1 MKNVSAEYD
10 CIVIGGGP
18 SGSTTAALVAEA
30 GYRVLLLERDAEP
43 RRKVGESLMPETYWV
58 FERLGVLGGLK
69 HGPFVEKVGVQ
80 FVGSSGKESSPFLF
94 TRHDPRECGRTW
106 HVERAKFD
114 QFLLDNAANKGVEVH
129 RGVRVLEV
137 VFEGDRAVGVR
148 VAETKAG
155 DAATPAAEAASPV
168 AASPTNGASRDVV
181 RAKVVVDATGQA
193 GLLGARFSL
202 RKPNKDFR
210 KAAVW
215 GHFRGSH
222 RDVIDNGV
230 MTVCFRTQSNRS
242 WFWHIPLS
250 NDVVSIG
257 VVGDADYFFGL
268 GAGTPEEIFARE
280 VADCPAMGQR
290 LAGTE
295 MVAGLDVVKEYSYL
309 TSRSSGDGWV
319 LVGDS
324 WGFID
329 PIYSS
334 GVWFALKSGQL
345 AADTIVEGLKNGDTS
360 GEQLGKWIPDFARG
374 TGWVRKL
381 AEAWYCGQFRVGK
394 FIREY
399 PHHVRPMTDILIGR
413 IFHPGAGDIFN
424 DLDPWLERMKA
435 EGVTS

>member
-1 MKNVSAEYD
+1 MKNVNAEYD

-30 GYRVLLLERDAEP
+30 GYRVLLLERDVAP

-58 FERLGVLGGLK
+58 FERLGVLDGLRN
-69 HGPFVEKVGVQ
+69 GPFVQKVGVQ
-80 FVGSSGKESSPFLF
+80 FVGSSGRESSPFLF

-106 HVERAKFD
+106 HVERTKFD
-114 QFLLDNAANKGVEVH
+114 PFLLGNAAKKGVEVH
-129 RGVRVLEV
+129 RGVRVLDV

-148 VAETKAG
+148 VAGEAG
-155 DAATPAAEAASPV
+155 GNGSSQGIIRAE
-168 AASPTNGASRDVV
+168 
-181 RAKVVVDATGQA
+181 VVVDATGQA

-230 MTVCFRTQSNRS
+230 MTVCLRTQSNRS

-250 NDVVSIG
+250 NDIVSIG
-257 VVGDADYFFGL
+257 VVGDADYFFGSN
-268 GAGTPEEIFARE
+268 AGTPEEIFVRE
-280 VADCPAMGQR
+280 AADCPAMGPR
-290 LAGTE
+290 LEGTDL
-295 MVAGLDVVKEYSYL
+295 VAGMDVVKEYSYL

-345 AADTIVEGLKNGDTS
+345 AADTIVEGLNSGDTS

-413 IFHPGAGDIFN
+413 IFHPGAGDIFK

>member
-1 MKNVSAEYD
+1 MAPSASQYD
-10 CIVIGGGP
+10 CIIVGGGP

-30 GYRVLLLERDAEP
+30 GYQVLLLERDAEP

-58 FERLGVLGGLK
+58 FERLGVLDDLK
-69 HGPFVEKVGVQ
+69 RSSFVQKVGVQ
-80 FVGSSGKESSPFLF
+80 FVSSTGKESSPFIF

-114 QFLLDNAANKGVEVH
+114 QFLLENAAKKGVEVQ
-129 RGVRVLEV
+129 RGARVLEV
-137 VFEGDRAVGVR
+137 VFEGKRATGV
-148 VAETKAG
+148 KLAG
-155 DAATPAAEAASPV
+155 ESAS
-168 AASPTNGASRDVV
+168 ADGNII
-181 RAKVVVDATGQA
+181 RAKVIVDATGQA
-193 GLLGARFSL
+193 GLLGARFGL
-202 RKPNKDFR
+202 RQPRPEFR
-210 KAAVW
+210 KAAIW
-215 GHFRGSH
+215 GHFRGSR
-222 RDVIDNGV
+222 RDVIENGV
-230 MTVCFRTQSNRS
+230 MTVCFRTLSNRS

-257 VVGDADYFFGL
+257 VVGDADYFFGK
-268 GAGTPEEIFARE
+268 GAGAPDEIFARE

-290 LAGTE
+290 LTGAE
-295 MVAGLDVVKEYSYL
+295 KVAGFDVVKEYSYA
-309 TSRSSGDGWV
+309 TGQSSGDGWV

-345 AADTIVEGLKNGDTS
+345 AADAIVEGLENGDTS
-360 GEQLGKWIPDFARG
+360 AAQLGKWVPDFARG
-374 TGWVRKL
+374 TAWVRKL

-399 PHHVRPMTDILIGR
+399 PHHVGPMTDILIGR
-413 IFHPGAGDIFN
+413 IFHPTAGDLFN

>member
-1 MKNVSAEYD
+1 LRLIIQEIGTMIPTATNYD

-18 SGSTTAALVAEA
+18 SGSTTAALVADA
-30 GYRVLLLERDAEP
+30 GFKTLLLERDTEP

-58 FERLGVLGGLK
+58 FDRLGVLDAMK
-69 HGPFVEKVGVQ
+69 KGPFVEKVGVQ
-80 FVGSSGKESSPFLF
+80 FVSSSGKESSPFLF
-94 TRHDPRECGRTW
+94 TRHDERECSRTW

-114 QFLLDNAANKGVEVH
+114 QFLLDNAAKKGVEVH

-137 VFEGDRAVGVR
+137 VFEGERAVGVR
-148 VAETKAG
+148 LAG
-155 DAATPAAEAASPV
+155 VEKQIGEPSAS
-168 AASPTNGASRDVV
+168 AYGDGII
-181 RAKVVVDATGQA
+181 RAKVIVDASGQA
-193 GLLGARFSL
+193 GLLGARFKL
-202 RKPNKDFR
+202 RVPNPKFR
-210 KAAVW
+210 KAAIW
-215 GHFRGSH
+215 GHFRGSR

-230 MTVCFRTQSNRS
+230 MTVCFRTLSNRS

-257 VVGDADYFFGL
+257 VVGDADYFFRP
-268 GAGTPEEIFARE
+268 GAGTPDEIFAAE
-280 VADCPAMGQR
+280 VADCPAMTKR
-290 LAGTE
+290 LDGTE
-295 MVAGLDVVKEYSYL
+295 KVAGLDIVKEYSYA
-309 TSRSSGDGWV
+309 TQQPSGDGWV

-345 AADTIVEGLKNGDTS
+345 AADAIIEGLRTGDTS
-360 GEQLGKWIPDFARG
+360 GAQLGKWEPDFRRG
-374 TGWVRKL
+374 TTWVKKL

-399 PHHVRPMTDILIGR
+399 PQHVGPMTDILIGR
-413 IFHPGAGDIFN
+413 IFHPEAGRIFE
-424 DLDPWLERMKA
+424 DLDPWLERMKT

>member
-1 MKNVSAEYD
+1 MKPESLEYD
-10 CIVIGGGP
+10 VIVIGGGP
-18 SGSTTAALVAEA
+18 SGSTTAALVADA
-30 GYRVLLLERDAEP
+30 GYRALLLERDAEP

-58 FERLGVLGGLK
+58 FERLGVLEGLK
-69 HGPFVEKVGVQ
+69 KGPFVEKVGVQ
-80 FVGSSGKESSPFLF
+80 FVSSSGKESSPFLF

-114 QFLLDNAANKGVEVH
+114 QFLLDNAVKKGVEVH
-129 RGVRVLEV
+129 RGARVLDV
-137 VFEGDRAVGVR
+137 LFEGDRAVGVR
-148 VAETKAG
+148 LAPDDSESNGNGSGAG
-155 DAATPAAEAASPV
+155 
-168 AASPTNGASRDVV
+168 RDVI
-181 RAKVVVDATGQA
+181 RSKVVVDASGQA
-193 GLLGARFSL
+193 GMLGARFKL
-202 RKPNKDFR
+202 RQPNPKFR
-210 KAAVW
+210 KAAIW
-215 GHFRGSH
+215 GHFRGSR

-257 VVGDADYFFGL
+257 CVSDADYFFRP
-268 GAGTPEEIFARE
+268 GAGTPDEIFAQE
-280 VADCPAMGQR
+280 VADCPAMAKR
-290 LAGTE
+290 LEGAE
-295 MVAGLDVVKEYSYL
+295 KVAGLDIVKEYSYM
-309 TSRSSGDGWV
+309 TGKSSGDGWV

-345 AADTIVEGLKNGDTS
+345 AADTIIEGLEKGDTS
-360 GEQLGKWIPDFARG
+360 GEQLGKWVPDFAKG
-374 TGWVRKL
+374 TAWVRKL

-399 PHHVRPMTDILIGR
+399 PHHVGPMTDILIGR
-413 IFHPGAGDIFN
+413 IFHPGAGDLFK
-424 DLDPWLERMKA
+424 DLDPWLERMKT

>member
-1 MKNVSAEYD
+1 MLSTELKYD
-10 CIVIGGGP
+10 CIVVGGGP

-30 GYRVLLLERDAEP
+30 GFRTLLLERDAEP

-58 FERLGVLGGLK
+58 FERLGVLDAMK
-69 HGPFVEKVGVQ
+69 QGPFVQKVGVQ
-80 FVGSSGKESSPFLF
+80 FVSSSGKESSPFVF
-94 TRHDPRECGRTW
+94 TRHDPHECSRTW

-114 QFLLDNAANKGVEVH
+114 QFLLDNAAAKGVEVH
-129 RGVRVLEV
+129 RGARVLEV
-137 VFEGDRAVGVR
+137 VFDGDRAIGVR
-148 VAETKAG
+148 LGESVVATG
-155 DAATPAAEAASPV
+155 GAESQLIR
-168 AASPTNGASRDVV
+168 GQ
-181 RAKVVVDATGQA
+181 VVVDATGQA
-193 GLLGARFSL
+193 GLLGARFGL
-202 RKPNKDFR
+202 REPRPEFR
-210 KAAVW
+210 KAAIW
-215 GHFRGSH
+215 GHFRGSR
-222 RDVIDNGV
+222 RDVIEGGV

-257 VVGDADYFFGL
+257 VVGDADYFF
-268 GAGTPEEIFARE
+268 AQDSGTPEEIFARE
-280 VADCPAMGQR
+280 VADCPAMAQR

-295 MVAGLDVVKEYSYL
+295 KVAGLDVVKEYSYS
-309 TSRSSGDGWV
+309 TGRSAGDGWV

-345 AADTIVEGLKNGDTS
+345 AADAIVEGLRNGNTS
-360 GEQLGKWIPDFARG
+360 GEQLSKWIPDFARG
-374 TGWVRKL
+374 TNWVRKL

-399 PHHVRPMTDILIGR
+399 PQHVGPMTDILIGR
-413 IFHPGAGDIFN
+413 IFHPEAGRIFD